1 MKEVRMPQTTDEPLE
16 SLVVFWYKSEGEWID
31 EGEALLEVQTEK
43 ATYDVPAPA
52 SGFVRNIRVRRGE
65 AAPVGAVLAY
75 IDAGA
80 AEPGGLD
87 RVPGGA
93 ANTVD
98 TLTGTG
104 SGGSTALGTGPVSPA
119 AAAPSS
125 PGSFV
130 QAPPRMR
137 RLAAELGVDLSSV
150 QGTGP
155 NGRITEEDV
164 RRAADS
170 CDGSVR
176 GAGGPGRSTGMV
188 AGDTILPLTPTRR
201 TIARRMTESLQQSA
215 QLTLTAWADVTDLA
229 GQRDRLAPGIRWN
242 TWVMR
247 AAVLAL
253 RQHPDVNV
261 SWSEAGIVRHAQIHL
276 GMAVDTPAGLVV
288 PVIREADQH
297 SLSGLQEA
305 AENLVEA
312 ARSGRLTSAQM
323 SGGTFTLS
331 NLGPYGIA
339 FFTPILNPP
348 ESAILGVGRAEQHVV
363 LVDGA
368 VQAGWRLPL
377 SLTIDHRVIDGAPAA
392 RFLQTVC
399 RLLAEPEGLV

>member
-52 SGFVRNIRVRRGE
+52 SGFVRDIRVRRGE

-80 AEPGGLD
+80 AERGGAD
-87 RVPGGA
+87 RVPAGA

-98 TLTGTG
+98 MPTGTD
-104 SGGSTALGTGPVSPA
+104 SGGSTALGTGAVSPA

-137 RLAAELGVDLSSV
+137 RLAAELGVDLAAI

-164 RRAADS
+164 RRAAES
-170 CDGSVR
+170 GDG
-176 GAGGPGRSTGMV
+176 PDRSTGMV
-188 AGDTILPLTPTRR
+188 AGDTVLPLTPTRR

-229 GQRDRLAPGIRWN
+229 GQRDRLAPGIGWN

-253 RQHPDVNV
+253 REHPDVNV

-297 SLSGLQEA
+297 SLSGLQET
-305 AENLVEA
+305 AETLVEA
-312 ARSGRLTSAQM
+312 ARSGRLTFAQM
-323 SGGTFTLS
+323 SGGTFTVS
-331 NLGPYGIA
+331 NLGPFGIA

-363 LVDGA
+363 LVNGA
-368 VQAGWRLPL
+368 VQAAWRLPL

-399 RLLAEPEGLV
+399 RLLAEPEGLL